1 MSSRV
6 FTCGADYGNTMAFL
20 KHFLLMNSWVQFRVN
35 QFSTC
40 NNLNIDLSQI
50 NNSHNALHFS
60 SEYYELENSFTFQV
74 LFNNPGN

>member
-40 NNLNIDLSQI
+40 NNLNIDLLQI
-50 NNSHNALHFS
+50 KNSSNTLRFS
-60 SEYYELENSFTFQV
+60 SDYELENSFAFQV
-74 LFNNPGN
+74 SFNNPGN